1 MFCVYSGFV
10 WFYGEFF
17 DIWGIGSCWLEI
29 YIEGFF
35 GVFCGKREDGCKYM
49 VREIMS
55 WCL

>member
-35 GVFCGKREDGCKYM
+35 WVFFGKREDG
-49 VREIMS
+49 
-55 WCL
+55 L